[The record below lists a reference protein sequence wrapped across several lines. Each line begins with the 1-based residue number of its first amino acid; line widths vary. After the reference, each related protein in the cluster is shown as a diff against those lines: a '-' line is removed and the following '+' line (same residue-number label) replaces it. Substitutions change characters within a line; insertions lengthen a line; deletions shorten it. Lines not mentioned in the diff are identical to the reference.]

1 MYKNWKI
8 EKEKLNYFGQD
19 EDLQKQA
26 QEAQDEYTNVA
37 NWCNEGQE
45 YHIEEVGD
53 EYQVV
58 KNLEPTPEEIID
70 QEIQQL
76 KQYLQET
83 DYIVIKI
90 TEGEEPTAEALAI
103 ISRRKEARARI
114 NELEAELEV

>member
-8 EKEKLNYFGQD
+8 LKTEADEKAE
-19 EDLQKQA
+19 
-26 QEAQDEYTNVA
+26 EYSQVA
-37 NWCNEGQE
+37 EWCNEGQE

-58 KNLEPTPEEIID
+58 KNPEPTPEEIID

-76 KQYLQET
+76 KQYLIQT

-90 TEGEEPTAEALAI
+90 AEGEEPTAEMLEV
-103 ISRRKEARARI
+103 ISKRKQARARI
-114 NELEAELEV
+114 NELEN

>member
-8 EKEKLNYFGQD
+8 KTSELDEK
-19 EDLQKQA
+19 
-26 QEAQDEYTNVA
+26 QEEYSAVA
-37 NWCNEGQE
+37 NWCNQGQE

-58 KNLEPTPEEIID
+58 KNPEPTPEELAR

-76 KQYLQET
+76 KQYLTQT

-90 TEGEEPTAEALAI
+90 AEGEEPTAHALEV
-103 ISRRKEARARI
+103 ISERKRARARI
-114 NELEAELEV
+114 NELEEQLED

>member
-8 EKEKLNYFGQD
+8 LKTEAGEKAE
-19 EDLQKQA
+19 
-26 QEAQDEYTNVA
+26 EYSQVA
-37 NWCNEGQE
+37 EWCNNGGK

-58 KNLEPTPEEIID
+58 KNQEPTPEELIQ
-70 QEIQQL
+70 QEIHQL

-90 TEGEEPTAEALAI
+90 AEGEEPTAEMLNI
-103 ISRRKEARARI
+103 ITKRKQARVRI
-114 NELEAELEV
+114 NELEAELKN